1 LQPRL
6 LSMPGPV
13 VGHCHCASTI
23 RGQFRRCTTH
33 QSRENARVGRLF
45 APCLVR
51 AMLSR
56 ITSDPLQR
64 CDTIPM
70 PRTHAQPAQHLSVGV
85 LKRAWCGGARHVRH
99 MVKARDAHN
108 GQGTEPKRSRCAMA
122 CRMAVGCPWLRDES
136 AGSTRRIHGAAGSGV
151 TEFEGTDRFVPS
163 PAVRA
168 FPRCQRFL
176 APYPGTR
183 PASIWSILA

>member
-1 LQPRL
+1 MYFRRFMRL
-6 LSMPGPV
+6 YSCCQCPTAHFRLFTSPGP
-13 VGHCHCASTI
+13 T
-23 RGQFRRCTTH
+23 RM
-33 QSRENARVGRLF
+33 RVLGDCLL
-45 APCLVR
+45 PCIVC

-64 CDTIPM
+64 CDKIPI

-122 CRMAVGCPWLRDES
+122 CRMAVGCPGLRDES
-136 AGSTRRIHGAAGSGV
+136 AGRLAEYMEQRGV
-151 TEFEGTDRFVPS
+151 ASLSLEGTDSFVPS
-163 PAVRA
+163 P
-168 FPRCQRFL
+168 RCQSLSSISAISGAISRYSTSL
-176 APYPGTR
+176 NLVHTCMTR
-183 PASIWSILA
+183 LW